1 LTQKQK
7 LFVKNYLIHFN
18 ATRAA
23 IDAGYAESGARV
35 EGTRLLANANIK
47 QAVQPHIDAIVKQT
61 DDKRAYLI
69 RFWQQM
75 IDNPTTSEQARVKCS
90 DLMGKYL
97 SMFTERLELSGGIK
111 VVYLDKDDEKL

>member
-1 LTQKQK
+1 MTQKQK
-7 LFVKNYLIHFN
+7 LFVKNYLVHFN
-18 ATRAA
+18 ATKAA
-23 IDAGYAESGARV
+23 IDAGYAESCARV
-35 EGTRLLANANIK
+35 TGFENLANPNIK
-47 QAVQPHIDAIVKQT
+47 EAIQPYIDEIVKQT

-69 RFWQQM
+69 KFWQKM
-75 IDNPTTSEQARVKCS
+75 IDSPDTSESARVKCS